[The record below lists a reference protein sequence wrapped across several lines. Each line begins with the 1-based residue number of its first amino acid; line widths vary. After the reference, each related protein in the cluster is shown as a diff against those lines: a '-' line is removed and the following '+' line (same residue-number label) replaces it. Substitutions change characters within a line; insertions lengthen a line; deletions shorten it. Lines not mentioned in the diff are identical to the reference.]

1 MIRLPLLLSL
11 FKNVRFLDTVS
22 LFGVREIGREFEMK
36 SMMALSPPS
45 LFLLVF
51 SRSLTRLSPPLIFC
65 IENLGTKWSRGESDR

>member
-1 MIRLPLLLSL
+1 MIRLPLLSL

-36 SMMALSPPS
+36 SMMALSPP